1 MLMKLAQSVVT
12 TPNRKANLMSI
23 SQELYTRVFT
33 KLRTVH
39 PEPHLKRI
47 ANWVWVIVGLILSQS
62 VHLSQIAQHI
72 PSEAQAAGRIAQV
85 RRWLSNRFIDV
96 PDFYRPLIR
105 EALQAWAHK
114 DIFVILDGCLVNH
127 EALQFFRLSL
137 SHCFRAIPLTWLVVK
152 GPGLITVEK
161 CEALLNE
168 AAHLL
173 RHVAQVTFLADR
185 GFRDKDW
192 AVKCRKLHWNYGLR
206 IANNTGVTLADGQ
219 VLAVQTLGVTPG
231 RPRYF
236 QNVRLT
242 AEADWGCN
250 LAVTWTRPTPKQ
262 PAELCAIAM
271 NVPASQHTL
280 KDYLKRMHIE
290 QSFRDDKSGSFDLEA
305 TKLTDPERLNH
316 LLLAMAVAVL
326 WIYDIGEDVLQTK
339 ERSNIDPAYQRQL
352 SVFQI
357 GWRQLRRWITC
368 QSSML
373 PDLTLS
379 LSPFR
384 LAPAWRKC

>member
-23 SQELYTRVFT
+23 SQELYTGVFT
-33 KLRTVH
+33 KLRSVH

-85 RRWLSNRFIDV
+85 RRWLSNKFIHV
-96 PDFYRPLIR
+96 PDFYRPLIT
-105 EALQAWAHK
+105 EVLQSWAHK
-114 DIFVILDGCLVNH
+114 NVFILLDGCSVNH
-127 EALQFFRLSL
+127 DALQFFRLSL
-137 SHCFRAIPLTWLVVK
+137 SHCFRAIPLTWLVVN
-152 GPGLITVEK
+152 GSGLITVEK
-161 CEALLNE
+161 CDALLDE
-168 AAHLL
+168 AAQLL
-173 RHVAQVTFLADR
+173 RRMATVTFLADR

-192 AVKCRKLHWNYGLR
+192 AQKCRKLGWNYGLR
-206 IANNTGVTLADGQ
+206 VANNTGVTLADGR
-219 VLAVQTLGVTPG
+219 VLAINTLGVKPG
-231 RPRYF
+231 HPRYF

-242 AEADWGCN
+242 AEADWACN
-250 LAVTWTRPTPKQ
+250 LAVTWTKPTPKQ
-262 PAELCAIAM
+262 PAELCAIAL
-271 NVPASQHTL
+271 NRTADARSL

-290 QSFRDDKSGSFDLEA
+290 ESFRDEKSGSFDLDA

-316 LLLAMAVAVL
+316 LLLAIAVAVL
-326 WIYDIGEDVLQTK
+326 WIYDIGEDMLRTG
-339 ERSNIDPAYQRQL
+339 ERQEIDPAYQRQL

-357 GWRQLRRWITC
+357 GWRKLRRWITC
-368 QSSML
+368 QSSTL
-373 PDLTLS
+373 PVLTLR

>member
-1 MLMKLAQSVVT
+1 
-12 TPNRKANLMSI
+12 MSS
-23 SQELYTRVFT
+23 SQELYTQVFT

-47 ANWVWVIVGLILSQS
+47 ANWVWVIVGLVLSHS

-85 RRWLSNRFIDV
+85 RRWLSNRFIHV
-96 PDFYRPLIR
+96 PDFYRPLIT
-105 EALQAWAHK
+105 EALQGWAHK
-114 DIFVILDGCLVNH
+114 DVFVILDGCSVNH

-168 AAHLL
+168 AAKLL
-173 RHVAQVTFLADR
+173 RHVATVTFLADR

-192 AVKCRKLHWNYGLR
+192 AQKCRKLRWNYGIR
-206 IANNTGVTLADGQ
+206 VANNTGVTLADGR
-219 VLAVQTLGVTPG
+219 VLAINTLGVKPG
-231 RPRYF
+231 HPRYF

-242 AEADWGCN
+242 AEADWTCN
-250 LAVTWTRPTPKQ
+250 LAVTWTRATPKQ
-262 PAELCAIAM
+262 ATELCAIAM
-271 NVPASQHTL
+271 NLTACQRTL

-290 QSFRDDKSGSFDLEA
+290 ESFRDDKSGSFDLEA
-305 TKLTDPERLNH
+305 TTLTDPERLSH
-316 LLLAMAVAVL
+316 LLLAIAVAVL
-326 WIYDIGEDVLQTK
+326 WIYDIGQQVLRAD
-339 ERSNIDPAYQRQL
+339 ERQEIDPAYMRQL

-357 GWRQLRRWITC
+357 GWRKLRRWISC
-368 QSSML
+368 QSSAL
-373 PDLTLS
+373 PFLTLR

>member
-1 MLMKLAQSVVT
+1 
-12 TPNRKANLMSI
+12 MSI

-33 KLRTVH
+33 KLRAVH

-85 RRWLSNRFIDV
+85 RRWLSNKFIHV
-96 PDFYRPLIR
+96 PDFYRPLIT
-105 EALQAWAHK
+105 EVLQSWAHK
-114 DIFVILDGCLVNH
+114 DVFVILDGCSVNH

-137 SHCFRAIPLTWLVVK
+137 SHCFRAIPLTWLVVT

-161 CEALLNE
+161 CDALLNE
-168 AAHLL
+168 AAQLL
-173 RHVAQVTFLADR
+173 RHVATVTFLADR

-192 AVKCRKLHWNYGLR
+192 AQKCLKLCWNYGIR
-206 IANNTGVTLADGQ
+206 VANNTGITLADGR
-219 VLAVQTLGVTPG
+219 VLAIHTLGVKPG
-231 RPRYF
+231 CPRYF

-242 AEADWGCN
+242 AEADWSCN
-250 LAVTWTRPTPKQ
+250 LAVTWTKATPQQ

-271 NVPASQHTL
+271 NLTACQRTL

-290 QSFRDDKSGSFDLEA
+290 QSFRDEKSGSFDLEA

-316 LLLAMAVAVL
+316 LLLAIAVAVL
-326 WIYDIGEDVLQTK
+326 WIYDIGEDVLRAD
-339 ERSNIDPAYQRQL
+339 ERQDIDPAYKRQL

-357 GWRQLRRWITC
+357 GWRKLRRWITC
-368 QSSML
+368 QSSTL
-373 PDLTLS
+373 PVLTLR

>member
-1 MLMKLAQSVVT
+1 
-12 TPNRKANLMSI
+12 MSS

-72 PSEAQAAGRIAQV
+72 PSQAHAAGRIAQI
-85 RRWLSNRFIDV
+85 RRWLSNKFIHV
-96 PDFYRPLIR
+96 ADFYRPLIR
-105 EALQAWAHK
+105 EVLQNWAHQAV
-114 DIFVILDGCLVNH
+114 FVILDGCSVNH
-127 EALQFFRLSL
+127 AALQFFRLSL
-137 SHCFRAIPLTWLVVK
+137 SHCFRAIPLTWVVVK

-161 CEALLNE
+161 CDALLNE
-168 AAHLL
+168 AAQLL
-173 RHVAQVTFLADR
+173 RPVATVTFLADR

-192 AVKCRKLHWNYGLR
+192 AQKCQKLRWNYR
-206 IANNTGVTLADGQ
+206 IRVANNTGVTLADGRA
-219 VLAVQTLGVTPG
+219 LAIPTLGVQPG
-231 RPRYF
+231 HPRFF

-242 AEADWGCN
+242 AEADWACN
-250 LAVTWTRPTPKQ
+250 LAVTWTKGTPKR

-271 NVPASQHTL
+271 NVPAGPRTL
-280 KDYLKRMHIE
+280 RDYLKRMHIE

-305 TKLTDPERLNH
+305 TKLTDPQRLNH
-316 LLLAMAVAVL
+316 LLLALAVAVL
-326 WIYDIGEDVLQTK
+326 WIYDIGEQVLHAE
-339 ERSNIDPAYQRQL
+339 ERQEIDPAHQRQL

-357 GWRQLRRWITC
+357 GWRKLRRWITC
-368 QSSML
+368 QSSTL
-373 PDLTLS
+373 PSLTLR
-379 LSPFR
+379 LSPFP